1 MGSSKMNSK
10 REVYTNTGY
19 LMKQEI
25 FQTNHLTYHLKELE
39 KEEQE
44 NTKVSRRKEIIK
56 TQEKINKI
64 EAIKMEKINK
74 TKGR

>member
-39 KEEQE
+39 QEEQE
-44 NTKVSRRKEIIK
+44 NTKVSRRKDIIQIK
-56 TQEKINKI
+56 EKIK
-64 EAIKMEKINK
+64 
-74 TKGR
+74 

>member
-39 KEEQE
+39 KEEKQNPKSSE
-44 NTKVSRRKEIIK
+44 ERK
-56 TQEKINKI
+56 
-64 EAIKMEKINK
+64 
-74 TKGR
+74 